1 MADDLLVL
9 RFSLFALGK
18 LGNLTVAV
26 FVDNTAVD
34 IKVTESHDVLRKCA
48 RFVREDVVNLI
59 MVIINNAKNW
69 VNEPRIFGERERDL
83 TLPRSS
89 FKLEFLATM
98 RIFSLDIIPWR
109 TNKQKYVKI
118 K

>member
-59 MVIINNAKNW
+59 IMVIINNAKNW
-69 VNEPRIFGERERDL
+69 VNEPRIFGERERSYSAQILVQIRVPGDHANIL
-83 TLPRSS
+83 LGHHS
-89 FKLEFLATM
+89 LE
-98 RIFSLDIIPWR
+98 
-109 TNKQKYVKI
+109 NKQTKI
-118 K
+118 C